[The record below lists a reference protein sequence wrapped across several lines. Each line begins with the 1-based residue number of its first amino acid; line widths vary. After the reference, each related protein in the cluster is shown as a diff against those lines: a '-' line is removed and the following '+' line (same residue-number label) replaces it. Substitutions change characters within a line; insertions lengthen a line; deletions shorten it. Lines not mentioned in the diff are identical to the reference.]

1 MKSISTLLGLQN
13 MENKSGGPQVPDYP
27 PKSGSDPLGLD
38 MDDLFDEPHTHDTK
52 TSDGVE
58 DDLGFDA
65 IFNQGL
71 GEIVEPCISPANH
84 PPDVATNA
92 YMLLAILGVTARP
105 VPHRYE
111 VAGPGG
117 DDHLRG
123 GTKNQGYLHFIQ
135 SAGEAR
141 ASHGEWSE
149 FLNGPLNPARDL
161 FGENAPVTA
170 AFIRAALKAQWSTK
184 RNAERV
190 NHGDPGFC
198 VDFVRKVDVGNS
210 AHWYAMGD
218 APHHAHD
225 SVGLVQSGHIRHLP
239 GSASMIPLEGGY
251 IIAVFA
257 TPSMKRPGYNTND
270 RVVSIV
276 TGRGGALIPAKKQVL
291 KDIMQGALDV
301 DPSTGGLRA
310 IFKTASDGS
319 RIKTLENYIAAV
331 YPMHHQ
337 VDCPMVVLATLML
350 NPKVTPP
357 AVSAALRKTLQSA
370 LESLGMPECD
380 TVSGLAGFFPYYLI
394 LSSFWRHDRAAWRNV
409 KVAEFAAE
417 LVDMGMLSALLKS
430 AVTTR
435 VERVIGD
442 SAVANIVFS
451 GAPAVSGRET
461 SGPPHKKAR
470 HDTLPGF

>member
-1 MKSISTLLGLQN
+1 
-13 MENKSGGPQVPDYP
+13 MEINSGGPQVPDYP
-27 PKSGSDPLGLD
+27 PTGSDPLD
-38 MDDLFDEPHTHDTK
+38 INMDDFFNEPHTHDTK

-58 DDLGFDA
+58 DDLEFDA

-71 GEIVEPCISPANH
+71 SEITTPCISPANH
-84 PPDVATNA
+84 PTDVAMNA
-92 YMLLAILGVTARP
+92 YTLLQNLKVTTRP
-105 VPHRYE
+105 VTHRYE
-111 VAGPGG
+111 VTGPGN
-117 DDHLRG
+117 DDQFRG
-123 GTKNQGYLHFIQ
+123 GTKNQAYLQFLR
-135 SAGEAR
+135 SGGEAR

-161 FGENAPVTA
+161 FGKNAPVTT
-170 AFIRAALKAQWSTK
+170 AFIQAALKAQWFTK

-198 VDFVRKVDVGNS
+198 VDVVRKVDVDNS
-210 AHWYAMGD
+210 AHWCAMGD

-225 SVGLVQSGHIRHLP
+225 SVGLVKSGHIRHLP
-239 GSASMIPLEGGY
+239 GSASMIPLEGGN

-270 RVVSIV
+270 RVVSII

-310 IFKTASDGS
+310 ILKTASDGS
-319 RIKTLENYIAAV
+319 RVGNLENYTAAV

-337 VDCPMVVLATLML
+337 IDCPMVVLGTLML

-357 AVSAALRKTLQSA
+357 AISAALRKTLQSA

-394 LSSFWRHDRAAWRNV
+394 LSSFWRDRAAWSNV

-435 VERVIGD
+435 IERVIGD

-451 GAPAVSGRET
+451 GAPAVSGCET

-470 HDTLPGF
+470 HNTLPGF